1 MASVSYSG
9 QPGSGRSGSKGSQG
23 QGGFSVHPAGN
34 AIGASVAAGSVAD
47 ETPQP
52 SWRPRLLRAG
62 GLLLAAAGLF
72 ILYFRQSRV
81 ASFNSDGAAQ
91 VLQAQDM
98 LHGNLLL
105 RGWWTGDVSFY
116 TTELPEYML
125 VDLVRGL
132 RPDVVH
138 ICGALTYTLT
148 VLLAALL
155 ARGRAKGLA
164 GVVRALLAAGIM
176 LAPSVAGTPVLLENP
191 DHFGTAVPVLLI
203 LLVLDRAQERWYVP
217 VVVCGLLAW
226 AQVADELAIVAVA
239 VPVGAVAVVRLVVLA
254 IRLRPVREFWYDTA
268 LGLAAAVSILLAA
281 GTEKA
286 IRALGGFD
294 LLPLP
299 RQLLATR
306 SQLLGHIRALG
317 EALLLLF
324 GANGQG
330 NHGLA
335 FLAQFHLIGLA
346 LAGLALLAAIVWYLT
361 RVDRVTQVVAAAAV
375 ATMAAAIFTVELS
388 SAGQAHEVAV
398 LLPFGAVLAGR
409 VLPGLLPDR
418 VRAARRALLPAG
430 GAWLAVSLA
439 ALCCAATGAPVAAEN
454 MPLAGWLTSH
464 GYTEGL
470 AAYWQASST
479 TVDSGGKVLVAPV
492 TDQGTAVYAWEADA
506 AWYDPGTR
514 RADFVVAMENPD
526 GPLGGIAVSAG
537 QEFFGRPAHT
547 YRVDGYVIM
556 VYRYNLLTRLADG
569 SGHL

>member
-1 MASVSYSG
+1 M
-9 QPGSGRSGSKGSQG
+9 
-23 QGGFSVHPAGN
+23 HPAGN
-34 AIGASVAAGSVAD
+34 EIGASAAAGSVAD

-52 SWRPRLLRAG
+52 SWRSRLLRAA
-62 GLLLAAAGLF
+62 GLVLAAAGLF

-98 LHGNLLL
+98 LHGNLVL

-116 TTELPEYML
+116 PTELPEYML

-176 LAPSVAGTPVLLENP
+176 LAPSTAGTPVLLENP

-226 AQVADELAIVAVA
+226 AQVADELAVVAVV

-254 IRLRPVREFWYDTA
+254 IRLRPLREFWYDTA
-268 LGLAAAVSILLAA
+268 LGLAATVSILLAA

-299 RQLLATR
+299 RQLLVPR
-306 SQLLGHIRALG
+306 SQLPGHIRALG
-317 EALLLLF
+317 ETLLLLF

-346 LAGLALLAAIVWYLT
+346 LAGLALLAAIVWYVT
-361 RVDRVTQVVAAAAV
+361 RVDRVTQVVVAAAV
-375 ATMAAAIFTVELS
+375 ATMAAAILTIELS
-388 SAGQAHEVAV
+388 SVGQAHEVAV
-398 LLPFGAVLAGR
+398 LLPFGAVMAGR

-430 GAWLAVSLA
+430 GAWLAVGLA
-439 ALCCAATGAPVAAEN
+439 TLCYAATGAPVAAEN
-454 MPLAGWLTSH
+454 MPLAGWLTAH

-514 RADFVVAMENPD
+514 RATFVVAMENPD

-537 QEFFGRPAHT
+537 QESFGRPAHT

-569 SGHL
+569 SEHL

>member
-1 MASVSYSG
+1 M
-9 QPGSGRSGSKGSQG
+9 
-23 QGGFSVHPAGN
+23 VHPAGN
-34 AIGASVAAGSVAD
+34 AVDASAAAGSVAD

-52 SWRPRLLRAG
+52 SWRSRLLRVG

-81 ASFNSDGAAQ
+81 VSFNSDGASL

-105 RGWWTGDVSFY
+105 HGWWTADVSFY
-116 TTELPEYML
+116 TTELPEYVL

-155 ARGRAKGLA
+155 ARGRARGLA
-164 GVVRALLAAGIM
+164 GVVGALVAVGVM
-176 LAPSVAGTPVLLENP
+176 LAPSIAGGTPVLLENP
-191 DHFGTAVPVLLI
+191 DHFGTAVPILLI

-226 AQVADELAIVAVA
+226 AQVADELAVVAVA

-254 IRLRPVREFWYDTA
+254 IRLRPLREFWYDTA
-268 LGLAAAVSILLAA
+268 LGMAATVSILLAA

-294 LLPLP
+294 RLPLP
-299 RQLLATR
+299 RQLLVTR
-306 SQLLGHIRALG
+306 SQLPGHIRALG
-317 EALLLLF
+317 ETLLLLF

-346 LAGLALLAAIVWYLT
+346 LAGLALLAAIVWYVT
-361 RVDRVTQVVAAAAV
+361 RVDRVTQVVVAAAV
-375 ATMAAAIFTVELS
+375 ATMAAAIFTIELS
-388 SAGQAHEVAV
+388 SVGQAHEVAV

-430 GAWLAVSLA
+430 GHGSRSAWPRYATRGLGRRPPPRTCPWRGGSLRMGTPR
-439 ALCCAATGAPVAAEN
+439 ALPPT
-454 MPLAGWLTSH
+454 
-464 GYTEGL
+464 
-470 AAYWQASST
+470 
-479 TVDSGGKVLVAPV
+479 
-492 TDQGTAVYAWEADA
+492 
-506 AWYDPGTR
+506 
-514 RADFVVAMENPD
+514 
-526 GPLGGIAVSAG
+526 
-537 QEFFGRPAHT
+537 GRPAAPRWT
-547 YRVDGYVIM
+547 AAARRSSPRSPIRARPFMPGRLM
-556 VYRYNLLTRLADG
+556 PRGTTPARAGQTLSSPWRTRTAPWTG
-569 SGHL
+569 SR

>member
-1 MASVSYSG
+1 M
-9 QPGSGRSGSKGSQG
+9 
-23 QGGFSVHPAGN
+23 HPAGN
-34 AIGASVAAGSVAD
+34 AIDASAAAGSVAD

-52 SWRPRLLRAG
+52 SWRSRLLRVG

-125 VDLVRGL
+125 AGLVRGL

-164 GVVRALLAAGIM
+164 GVVRALLAVGIM
-176 LAPSVAGTPVLLENP
+176 LAPSIAGGTPVLLENP
-191 DHFGTAVPVLLI
+191 DHFGTAVPILLI

-226 AQVADELAIVAVA
+226 AQVADELAVVAVA

-254 IRLRPVREFWYDTA
+254 IRLRPLREFWYDTA
-268 LGLAAAVSILLAA
+268 LGMAATVSILLAA
-281 GTEKA
+281 GTDKA

-299 RQLLATR
+299 QQLLATR
-306 SQLLGHIRALG
+306 SQLPGHIRALA
-317 EALLLLF
+317 ETLLLLF

-346 LAGLALLAAIVWYLT
+346 LAGLALLAAIVWYVT
-361 RVDRVTQVVAAAAV
+361 RVDRVTQVVVAAAV
-375 ATMAAAIFTVELS
+375 ATMAAAILTVELS

-430 GAWLAVSLA
+430 GAWLAVGLA
-439 ALCCAATGAPVAAEN
+439 ALCYAATGTPVAAEN
-454 MPLAGWLTSH
+454 MPLAGWLTAH

-479 TVDSGGKVLVAPV
+479 TVDSGGKTLVAPV

-514 RADFVVAMENPD
+514 RANFVVAMENPD
-526 GPLGGIAVSAG
+526 GPPGGIAVSAG

-569 SGHL
+569 SEHL

>member
-1 MASVSYSG
+1 
-9 QPGSGRSGSKGSQG
+9 
-23 QGGFSVHPAGN
+23 VHPAGN
-34 AIGASVAAGSVAD
+34 AIDASAAAD

-52 SWRPRLLRAG
+52 SWRSRLLRAG

-72 ILYFRQSRV
+72 ILYFRQSQV
-81 ASFNSDGAAQ
+81 ASFNSDGAAL
-91 VLQAQDM
+91 VLQAQDI

-105 RGWWTGDVSFY
+105 RGWWTADVSFY
-116 TTELPEYML
+116 TTELPEYVL
-125 VDLVRGL
+125 VSLVRGL

-138 ICGALTYTLT
+138 ICGALTYTLA

-164 GVVRALLAAGIM
+164 GVVRALLAVGIM
-176 LAPSVAGTPVLLENP
+176 LAPSIAGGTPTLLENP
-191 DHFGTAVPVLLI
+191 DHFGTAVPILVI
-203 LLVLDRAQERWYVP
+203 LLVLDRARERWYVP

-226 AQVADELAIVAVA
+226 AQVADELALVAVA

-254 IRLRPVREFWYDTA
+254 IRLRPLREFWYDTA
-268 LGLAAAVSILLAA
+268 LGMAAAVSIPLAA

-299 RQLLATR
+299 RQLLVTR
-306 SQLLGHIRALG
+306 SQLPGHIRALG
-317 EALLLLF
+317 ETLLLLF

-335 FLAQFHLIGLA
+335 LLAQFHLIGLA
-346 LAGLALLAAIVWYLT
+346 LAGLALLAAIIWYVT

-375 ATMAAAIFTVELS
+375 ATMAAAILTIELS
-388 SAGQAHEVAV
+388 SVGQAHEVAV

-430 GAWLAVSLA
+430 AAWLAVGLA
-439 ALCCAATGAPVAAEN
+439 ALCYAAAGAPVAAEN
-454 MPLAGWLTSH
+454 MPLAGWLTAH

-470 AAYWQASST
+470 AAYWQANST
-479 TVDSGGKVLVAPV
+479 TVDSGGKTLVAPV

-514 RADFVVAMENPD
+514 RANFVVAMENPD
-526 GPLGGIAVSAG
+526 GPAGGIAVSAG

-569 SGHL
+569 SDHL

>member
-1 MASVSYSG
+1 M
-9 QPGSGRSGSKGSQG
+9 
-23 QGGFSVHPAGN
+23 HPAGN
-34 AIGASVAAGSVAD
+34 AIDASAAAGSVAD

-52 SWRPRLLRAG
+52 SWRSRLLRVG
-62 GLLLAAAGLF
+62 GLLFAAAGLF

-132 RPDVVH
+132 RPDVVQ

-164 GVVRALLAAGIM
+164 GVVRALLAVGIL
-176 LAPSVAGTPVLLENP
+176 LAPSIAGGTPVLLENP
-191 DHFGTAVPVLLI
+191 DHFGTAVPILLI
-203 LLVLDRAQERWYVP
+203 LLVLDRARERWYVP

-226 AQVADELAIVAVA
+226 AQVADELAVVAVA

-254 IRLRPVREFWYDTA
+254 IRFRPLREFWYDTA
-268 LGLAAAVSILLAA
+268 LGMAATVSILLAA

-299 RQLLATR
+299 QQLLVPR
-306 SQLLGHIRALG
+306 SQLPGHIRALG
-317 EALLLLF
+317 ETLLLLF

-335 FLAQFHLIGLA
+335 FLVQFHLVGLA
-346 LAGLALLAAIVWYLT
+346 LAGLALLAAIVWYVT
-361 RVDRVTQVVAAAAV
+361 RVDRVTQVVVAAAV
-375 ATMAAAIFTVELS
+375 ATMAAAILTIELS
-388 SAGQAHEVAV
+388 SVGQAHEVAV

-409 VLPGLLPDR
+409 VLPGR
-418 VRAARRALLPAG
+418 VCAARRVLLPAG
-430 GAWLAVSLA
+430 GAWLAVGLA
-439 ALCCAATGAPVAAEN
+439 ALCYAAAGAPVAAEN
-454 MPLAGWLTSH
+454 MPLAGWLTAH

-479 TVDSGGKVLVAPV
+479 TVDSGGKTLVAPV
-492 TDQGTAVYAWEADA
+492 TGQGTAVYAWEADA

-514 RADFVVAMENPD
+514 RANFIVAVENPD

-569 SGHL
+569 SEHL

>member
-1 MASVSYSG
+1 
-9 QPGSGRSGSKGSQG
+9 
-23 QGGFSVHPAGN
+23 VHPAGN
-34 AIGASVAAGSVAD
+34 AIDVSAAAGSVAD

-52 SWRPRLLRAG
+52 SWRTRLLRVG

-164 GVVRALLAAGIM
+164 GVVRALLAVGIM
-176 LAPSVAGTPVLLENP
+176 LAPSIASTPVLLENP
-191 DHFGTAVPVLLI
+191 DHFGTAVPILLI

-226 AQVADELAIVAVA
+226 AQVADELAVVAVV

-254 IRLRPVREFWYDTA
+254 IRLRPLREFWYDTA
-268 LGLAAAVSILLAA
+268 LGMAATVSILLAG

-299 RQLLATR
+299 QQLLVTT
-306 SQLLGHIRALG
+306 SQLPGHIRALG
-317 EALLLLF
+317 ETLLLLF

-335 FLAQFHLIGLA
+335 FLAQFHLIGLV
-346 LAGLALLAAIVWYLT
+346 LAGLALLAAIVWYVT

-375 ATMAAAIFTVELS
+375 ATMAAAILTIELAS
-388 SAGQAHEVAV
+388 VGQAHEVAV

-430 GAWLAVSLA
+430 GAWLAVGLA
-439 ALCCAATGAPVAAEN
+439 ALCYAATGAPVAAEN

-479 TVDSGGKVLVAPV
+479 TVDSGGKTLVAPV

-506 AWYDPGTR
+506 AWYGPGTR
-514 RADFVVAMENPD
+514 WANFVVATENPD

-569 SGHL
+569 SEHL

>member
-1 MASVSYSG
+1 
-9 QPGSGRSGSKGSQG
+9 
-23 QGGFSVHPAGN
+23 VHPAGN
-34 AIGASVAAGSVAD
+34 AIDASAVAGSVAD

-52 SWRPRLLRAG
+52 SWRSRLLRAG

-81 ASFNSDGAAQ
+81 ASFNSDGAAL

-105 RGWWTGDVSFY
+105 RGWWTSDVSFY

-125 VDLVRGL
+125 VDLVRGP

-164 GVVRALLAAGIM
+164 GVVRALLAVGIM
-176 LAPSVAGTPVLLENP
+176 LAPSIAGGTPVLLENP
-191 DHFGTAVPVLLI
+191 DHFGTAVPILVI
-203 LLVLDRAQERWYVP
+203 LLVLDQAQERWYVP

-226 AQVADELAIVAVA
+226 ALVADELALVAVV

-254 IRLRPVREFWYDTA
+254 IRLRPLREFWYDTA
-268 LGLAAAVSILLAA
+268 LGMAAAVSILLAA
-281 GTEKA
+281 GTKKA

-299 RQLLATR
+299 RQLLVTR
-306 SQLLGHIRALG
+306 SQLPGHIRALA
-317 EALLLLF
+317 ETLLLLF

-330 NHGLA
+330 NRGLA

-346 LAGLALLAAIVWYLT
+346 LAGLALLAAIVWYVT
-361 RVDRVTQVVAAAAV
+361 RVDRVTQVLVAAV
-375 ATMAAAIFTVELS
+375 IATMAAAIFTVELS

-398 LLPFGAVLAGR
+398 LLPFGAALAGR
-409 VLPGLLPDR
+409 VLPALLPALLPDR

-430 GAWLAVSLA
+430 GAWLAVGLA
-439 ALCCAATGAPVAAEN
+439 ALCYAGAGAPVAAEN
-454 MPLAGWLTSH
+454 MPLAGWLTAH

-479 TVDSGGKVLVAPV
+479 TVDSGGKTLVAPV

-506 AWYDPGTR
+506 AWYDPGMR
-514 RADFVVAMENPD
+514 RANFVVAMENPD
-526 GPLGGIAVSAG
+526 GPSGGIAVSAG
-537 QEFFGRPAHT
+537 QEFFGRPART

-569 SGHL
+569 SEHL

>member
-1 MASVSYSG
+1 VGHRVAGVA
-9 QPGSGRSGSKGSQG
+9 RGSKVLK
-23 QGGFSVHPAGN
+23 GGAAFWVYPAGN
-34 AIGASVAAGSVAD
+34 AIDASAAAGSAAD
-47 ETPQP
+47 ETPRP
-52 SWRPRLLRAG
+52 SRRSRLLRAG

-81 ASFNSDGAAQ
+81 ASFNSDGASL

-105 RGWWTGDVSFY
+105 HGWWTADVSFY
-116 TTELPEYML
+116 TTELPEYVL
-125 VDLVRGL
+125 VELARGL

-138 ICGALTYTLT
+138 ICGALTYTLA

-155 ARGRAKGLA
+155 ARGRATGLA
-164 GVVRALLAAGIM
+164 GVAGAVLAVGIM
-176 LAPSVAGTPVLLENP
+176 LAPSIVGGTPVFLENP
-191 DHFGTAVPVLLI
+191 DHFGTAVPILVI
-203 LLVLDRAQERWYVP
+203 LLVLDRAPERWYVP

-226 AQVADELAIVAVA
+226 AQVGDELAVVAVA

-254 IRLRPVREFWYDTA
+254 IRLRPLREFWYDTA
-268 LGLAAAVSILLAA
+268 LGMAAAVSILLAA
-281 GTEKA
+281 GVQRA

-299 RQLLATR
+299 RQMVVTR
-306 SQLLGHIRALG
+306 SQLQGHIRALG
-317 EALLLLF
+317 ETLLLLF

-335 FLAQFHLIGLA
+335 FLAQFHLVGLA
-346 LAGLALLAAIVWYLT
+346 LAGLALLAAIMWYVT
-361 RVDRVTQVVAAAAV
+361 RMDRVTQVVAAAAV
-375 ATMAAAIFTVELS
+375 ATMAAAVLSVQVS

-430 GAWLAVSLA
+430 GAWLAVGLA
-439 ALCCAATGAPVAAEN
+439 ALCYAAAGAPVAAEN
-454 MPLAGWLTSH
+454 MPLAGWLTAH
-464 GYTEGL
+464 KYTEGL

-479 TVDSGGKVLVAPV
+479 TVDSGGKTLVAPV

-514 RADFVVAMENPD
+514 RANFVVAMENPD
-526 GPLGGIAVSAG
+526 GPAGGIAVSAG
-537 QEFFGRPAHT
+537 QEFFGRPART

-569 SGHL
+569 SEHR

>member
-1 MASVSYSG
+1 
-9 QPGSGRSGSKGSQG
+9 
-23 QGGFSVHPAGN
+23 VHPAGN
-34 AIGASVAAGSVAD
+34 EIGASAAAGSVAD

-52 SWRPRLLRAG
+52 SWRSRLLRAA
-62 GLLLAAAGLF
+62 GLVLAAAGLF

-98 LHGNLLL
+98 LHGNLVL

-116 TTELPEYML
+116 PTELPEYML

-176 LAPSVAGTPVLLENP
+176 LAPSTAGTPVLLENP

-226 AQVADELAIVAVA
+226 AQVADELAVVAVV

-254 IRLRPVREFWYDTA
+254 IRLRPLREFWYDTA
-268 LGLAAAVSILLAA
+268 LGLAATVSILLAA

-299 RQLLATR
+299 RQLLAAR
-306 SQLLGHIRALG
+306 SQLPGHIRALG
-317 EALLLLF
+317 ETLLLLF

-346 LAGLALLAAIVWYLT
+346 LAGLALLAAIVWYVT
-361 RVDRVTQVVAAAAV
+361 RVDRVTQVVVAAAV
-375 ATMAAAIFTVELS
+375 ATMAAAILTIELS
-388 SAGQAHEVAV
+388 SVGQAHEVAV
-398 LLPFGAVLAGR
+398 LLPFGAVMAGR

-430 GAWLAVSLA
+430 GAWLAVGLA
-439 ALCCAATGAPVAAEN
+439 TLCYAATGAPVAAEN
-454 MPLAGWLTSH
+454 MPLAGWLTAH

-514 RADFVVAMENPD
+514 RATFVVAMENPD

-537 QEFFGRPAHT
+537 QESFGRPAHT

-569 SGHL
+569 SEHL

>member
-1 MASVSYSG
+1 M
-9 QPGSGRSGSKGSQG
+9 
-23 QGGFSVHPAGN
+23 HPAGN
-34 AIGASVAAGSVAD
+34 ATDASAAAGSVAD
-47 ETPQP
+47 EIPQP
-52 SWRPRLLRAG
+52 SWRSRLLTVG

-105 RGWWTGDVSFY
+105 HGWWTGDVSFY

-155 ARGRAKGLA
+155 ARGRATGLA
-164 GVVRALLAAGIM
+164 GVVRALLAVGIM
-176 LAPSVAGTPVLLENP
+176 LAPSIAGGTPVLLENP
-191 DHFGTAVPVLLI
+191 DHFGTAVPILLV

-226 AQVADELAIVAVA
+226 AQVADELAVVAVA

-254 IRLRPVREFWYDTA
+254 IRLRPLREFWYDTA
-268 LGLAAAVSILLAA
+268 LGMAATISILLAA
-281 GTEKA
+281 GTQKA

-299 RQLLATR
+299 QQLLVPR
-306 SQLLGHIRALG
+306 SQLPGHIRALG
-317 EALLLLF
+317 ETLLLLF

-346 LAGLALLAAIVWYLT
+346 LAGLALLAAIVWYVT
-361 RVDRVTQVVAAAAV
+361 RVDRVTQVVVAAAV
-375 ATMAAAIFTVELS
+375 ATMAAAILTIELS

-409 VLPGLLPDR
+409 VLPGLLPGR
-418 VRAARRALLPAG
+418 VRAARRVLLPAG
-430 GAWLAVSLA
+430 GAWLAVGLA
-439 ALCCAATGAPVAAEN
+439 ALCYAATGAPVAAEN
-454 MPLAGWLTSH
+454 MPLAGWLTAH

-479 TVDSGGKVLVAPV
+479 TVDSGGKTLVAPV
-492 TDQGTAVYAWEADA
+492 TDLGTAVYAWEADA
-506 AWYDPGTR
+506 GWYDPGTR
-514 RADFVVAMENPD
+514 RANFIVAVENPD

-537 QEFFGRPAHT
+537 QDFFGRPAHT

-569 SGHL
+569 SEHL

>member
-1 MASVSYSG
+1 M
-9 QPGSGRSGSKGSQG
+9 
-23 QGGFSVHPAGN
+23 HPAGN
-34 AIGASVAAGSVAD
+34 EIGASAAAGSVAD

-52 SWRPRLLRAG
+52 SWRSRLLRAA
-62 GLLLAAAGLF
+62 GLVLAAAGLF

-98 LHGNLLL
+98 LHGNLVL

-116 TTELPEYML
+116 PTELPEYML

-176 LAPSVAGTPVLLENP
+176 LAPSTAGTPVLLENP

-226 AQVADELAIVAVA
+226 AQVADELAVVAVV

-254 IRLRPVREFWYDTA
+254 IRLRPLREFWYDTA
-268 LGLAAAVSILLAA
+268 LGLAATVSILLAA

-299 RQLLATR
+299 RQLLAAR
-306 SQLLGHIRALG
+306 SQLSGHIRALG
-317 EALLLLF
+317 ETLLLLF

-346 LAGLALLAAIVWYLT
+346 LAGLALLAAIVWYVT
-361 RVDRVTQVVAAAAV
+361 RVDRVTQVVVAAAV
-375 ATMAAAIFTVELS
+375 ATMAAAILTIELS
-388 SAGQAHEVAV
+388 SVGQAHEVAV
-398 LLPFGAVLAGR
+398 LLPFGAVMAGR

-430 GAWLAVSLA
+430 GAWLAVGLA
-439 ALCCAATGAPVAAEN
+439 ALCYAATGAPVAAEN
-454 MPLAGWLTSH
+454 MPLAGWLTAH

-514 RADFVVAMENPD
+514 RATFVVAMENPD

-537 QEFFGRPAHT
+537 QESFGRPAHT

-569 SGHL
+569 SEHL

>member
-1 MASVSYSG
+1 M
-9 QPGSGRSGSKGSQG
+9 
-23 QGGFSVHPAGN
+23 HPAGN
-34 AIGASVAAGSVAD
+34 EIGASAAAGSVAD

-52 SWRPRLLRAG
+52 SWRSRLLRAA
-62 GLLLAAAGLF
+62 GLVLAAAGLF

-98 LHGNLLL
+98 LHGNLVL

-116 TTELPEYML
+116 PTELPEYML

-176 LAPSVAGTPVLLENP
+176 LAPSTAGTPVLLENP

-226 AQVADELAIVAVA
+226 AQVADELAVVAVV

-254 IRLRPVREFWYDTA
+254 IRLRPLREFWYDTA
-268 LGLAAAVSILLAA
+268 LGLAATVSILLAA

-299 RQLLATR
+299 RQLLAAR
-306 SQLLGHIRALG
+306 SQLPGHIRALG
-317 EALLLLF
+317 ETLLLLF

-346 LAGLALLAAIVWYLT
+346 LAGLALLAAIVWYVT
-361 RVDRVTQVVAAAAV
+361 RVDRVTQVVVAAAV
-375 ATMAAAIFTVELS
+375 ATMAAAILTIELS
-388 SAGQAHEVAV
+388 SVGQAHEVAV
-398 LLPFGAVLAGR
+398 LLPFGAVMAGR

-430 GAWLAVSLA
+430 GAWLAVGLA
-439 ALCCAATGAPVAAEN
+439 TLCYAATGAPVAAEN
-454 MPLAGWLTSH
+454 MPLAGWLTAH

-514 RADFVVAMENPD
+514 RANFVVAMENPD

-569 SGHL
+569 SEHL